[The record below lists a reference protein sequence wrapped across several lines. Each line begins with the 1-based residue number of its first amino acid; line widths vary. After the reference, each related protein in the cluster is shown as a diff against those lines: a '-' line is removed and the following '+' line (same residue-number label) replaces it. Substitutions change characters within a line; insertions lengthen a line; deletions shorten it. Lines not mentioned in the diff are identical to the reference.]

1 MVYTEI
7 KSINGKRYYYRA
19 LSLRKSNKILKKRVY
34 LGCNLS
40 NSELSKKEKMADE
53 QLLHKKRKR
62 MNKEIEKI
70 KLKMINILKKYKV
83 KKAGIF
89 GSYARGEQKK
99 NSDIDILIEPPKD
112 MGLEFIGLQLELTKT
127 LRKKVDLVSYKYIH
141 HSLKDKILKSEI
153 KII

>member
-1 MVYTEI
+1 
-7 KSINGKRYYYRA
+7 
-19 LSLRKSNKILKKRVY
+19 VY

-53 QLLHKKRKR
+53 QLLHKKRER